1 MKIIHALKIATAWLL
16 LAIVGLPLS
25 TAFGQGTAFTYQG
38 RLNNGTNAAS
48 GTYNLTFTLFNTNTG
63 GVAIAGP
70 VTNNAVGVTDGLFT
84 TTVDFGAG
92 VFTGATNWLQI
103 GVATNG
109 ISSFTTLTPRQQV
122 TPTPYAI
129 YAESAANL
137 SGTLSASQLTSI
149 GNTNGGSDNFF
160 AGPSGNTTTSG
171 NYNTASGTGALQ
183 NNGTGSGN
191 TATGVQ
197 ALYKNLNG
205 GGNTAYGVN
214 GLFDNTSGSYNTA
227 IGYET
232 LTDSGTTG
240 SNTTVGAEALFSN
253 ASGYENTAV
262 GFQALY
268 ANTVGA
274 YNTAIGV
281 QALNANTNGFF
292 NTAIGEDTL
301 LDNTSGNNNTALGAA
316 ALPNNTTGNYNTA
329 SGSQALFANGSGS
342 DNTADGYEA
351 LFDNQGGF
359 NNTASGASAL
369 YSNQNGTNNTAGG
382 VQALY
387 SNTSGSDNTASGYR
401 ALYSNTNGAFNTAY
415 GEDALFSDTSGG
427 QNTAIGYAASYANVN
442 GAYNTA
448 VGEGALQ
455 SNDDNYNTAVG
466 ADALA
471 QATGYKNIALG
482 EGAGSSVNTGNNN
495 IEIFDEGTSSDDST
509 IRIGTQGTQTTTY
522 IAGIA
527 GETAASGVPVYITAN
542 GQLGTLTSSAR
553 FKTNIQSMAGASD
566 ELLSLRPVT
575 FRYKPEID
583 PKGIPQFGLV
593 AKEVEK
599 VDPAL
604 VARDNQGRIYTVRY
618 EAVNAMLLNEFQKE
632 HRKVESQDT
641 EIQDLKAR
649 PEKLEQLVAGKDGG
663 AR

>member
-92 VFTGATNWLQI
+92 VFTGATNWLRI

-214 GLFDNTSGSYNTA
+214 ALFDNTSGSYNTA

-292 NTAIGEDTL
+292 NTAIAEDTL

-329 SGSQALFANGSGS
+329 SGSQALFANG
-342 DNTADGYEA
+342 
-351 LFDNQGGF
+351 
-359 NNTASGASAL
+359 
-369 YSNQNGTNNTAGG
+369 
-382 VQALY
+382 
-387 SNTSGSDNTASGYR
+387 SGSDNTASGYR

-593 AKEVEK
+593 AKELEK